1 MLEGSRLFNWS
12 VLVTPVR
19 PLNLTQQF
27 KERWAQLSGPAN
39 CTCSSSLLAFSK
51 SDRSCRNAQ
60 TRSWHLMA
68 CMRDQ
73 CRTISPHSHLTQTVA
88 VNRTV
93 VNIHQ
98 GNTLNPWINYP
109 YLTSAALRAAA
120 DECRQLG
127 VRYS

>member
-1 MLEGSRLFNWS
+1 MVLEGSRLFNWS

-39 CTCSSSLLAFSK
+39 CTCAAAPFWLSPSLTEAAGMHRHGASI
-51 SDRSCRNAQ
+51 SRGVSADCP
-60 TRSWHLMA
+60 
-68 CMRDQ
+68 
-73 CRTISPHSHLTQTVA
+73 ISPTGRLTHTVA
-88 VNRTV
+88 ANRTV

>member
-1 MLEGSRLFNWS
+1 MHRHAAGISWRVRVFPPVSPSGRL
-12 VLVTPVR
+12 T
-19 PLNLTQQF
+19 
-27 KERWAQLSGPAN
+27 
-39 CTCSSSLLAFSK
+39 
-51 SDRSCRNAQ
+51 
-60 TRSWHLMA
+60 H
-68 CMRDQ
+68 
-73 CRTISPHSHLTQTVA
+73 TVA
-88 VNRTV
+88 ANRTV